1 MIKCQQKL
9 LVDLSGN
16 SLIEKTVNT
25 MAKPILHSESSAK
38 KYGGNSSD
46 YMEIHETMDSSKSS
60 FGDNRHRTIFHHI
73 FGTFL
78 IQKLFGINYQKLEEL
93 RKKYNLPEEFIKDY
107 ENQRETDR
115 NMGTQLRNSEGK
127 KFCPRDIAEQHCLE
141 DFRMKFI
148 PSVQDYLENMEM
160 KPWINN
166 GLGTPPSA
174 AKLYKRK
181 EDTVVLTVEP
191 IKEPITVSANV
202 FVGGDNVN
210 VEPLSVE
217 EFLTRFP
224 KPDGYLD

>member
-1 MIKCQQKL
+1 
-9 LVDLSGN
+9 
-16 SLIEKTVNT
+16 

-127 KFCPRDIAEQHCLE
+127 KFCPRDIAEMHCLE

-148 PSVQDYLENMEM
+148 PSVQDYLENMEI
-160 KPWINN
+160 KPWMCN
-166 GLGTPPSA
+166 GIGLPNSA
-174 AKLYKRK
+174 KKAAD
-181 EDTVVLTVEP
+181 EEIETADLT
-191 IKEPITVSANV
+191 
-202 FVGGDNVN
+202 
-210 VEPLSVE
+210 EPLIIQE
-217 EFLTRFP
+217 EKKEEKITFP
-224 KPDGYLD
+224 KLDFRKTILDGMGGGRKSRTGGARNRTFD